1 MRLKSS
7 LLLARFGP
15 YLLLC
20 GLLTITF
27 LILAALNLNLGFVGD
42 VLGFEYHFDRFGLKE
57 GMRYVLDWDRR
68 HLLSGQYYAVLH
80 TLFPGQSA
88 AWYATSLL
96 TQFLIAPACFL
107 LSDALLR
114 GRRRWIAF
122 SAALIFVFYTR
133 QTWSHFQTPTSGYR
147 KIAVALALVSIW
159 FFLQYVRGKRYTL
172 LWRDLSIAFYAISVL
187 LYEATALFFL
197 LHPIIT
203 FFEDRPGP
211 ALREKWKW
219 LVQAALDSWWY
230 PVIFVTYWY
239 LLNVLLPE
247 YQGPRGTNLTP
258 GAILGQIAAAFQA
271 EFSPDRVASRLA
283 PALEGT
289 WLLLTLMIL
298 AASFLLV
305 WRWSWRTEAAGDLPT
320 ALNQIALSGTT
331 YLTVIGAA
339 MIVLNVLSVAP
350 NERFLGDEYHSPRLL
365 SPSAV
370 GIAFLVTGGLAWLLD
385 HVRRIQ
391 RRRAVFA
398 LVVAFLVATGVTRL
412 FQVQQQHAVW
422 AQERERFLEALKD
435 VAPSWAGGE
444 LPYLLIVSNA
454 HPTRDLDLHAQDTRF
469 PLMFD
474 MLYGVD
480 GIAADAIYPDVPASA
495 APAPDVPGSL
505 YSGPYIV
512 VEPEGIY
519 SPLNPRVPIDPQRLV
534 IVYYDS
540 QTQTARILDDLP
552 PEVLETANIVQR
564 APIEWRTNHDL
575 IGS

>member
-1 MRLKSS
+1 MSLKTSS
-7 LLLARFGP
+7 LLAKFGP

-80 TLFPGQSA
+80 ALFPGQSA

-107 LSDALLR
+107 LSDAVLR

-133 QTWSHFQTPTSGYR
+133 QTLSHFQTPTSGYR

-159 FFLQYVRGKRYTL
+159 FFLQYIRNKRYTL
-172 LWRDLSIAFYAISVL
+172 LWRDLSVGFYTISVL

-197 LHPIIT
+197 LHPIIIY
-203 FFEDRPGP
+203 FEVRPGP
-211 ALREKWKW
+211 TLREKWKW
-219 LVQAALDSWWY
+219 LLQAALDSWWY

-258 GAILGQIAAAFQA
+258 GVVLGQIVAAFQA

-283 PALEGT
+283 PALEAP
-289 WLLLTLMIL
+289 WLPLTLIVL
-298 AASFLLV
+298 AAIYLIV
-305 WRWSWRTEAAGDLPT
+305 WRWSWRSEAAPGDPSDP
-320 ALNQIALSGTT
+320 IALSGTT
-331 YLTVIGAA
+331 YLAVIGAA
-339 MIVLNVLSVAP
+339 MIVLNILSVAP

-370 GIAFLVTGGLAWLLD
+370 GIAFLLTGGLAWLLD

-391 RRRAVFA
+391 LRRAVFA
-398 LVVAFLVATGVTRL
+398 LAVAFLVATGVTRL

-422 AQERERFLEALKD
+422 AQERERFLEALKG
-435 VAPSWAGGE
+435 VVPSWEGVE

-474 MLYGVD
+474 ILYGVD
-480 GIAADAIYPDVPASA
+480 GIAADAIYPDVPASV
-495 APAPDVPGSL
+495 APAPDVPGSR

-512 VEPEGIY
+512 VEQEGIY

-540 QTQTARILDDLP
+540 LTQTARILDELP

-564 APIEWRTNHDL
+564 APIEWRTNHDV